1 MLRMI
6 VEGIGFD
13 HLRQTVVVLKDWDG
27 LKLLPIWI
35 GPNEAKAIAWE
46 MEGIAPPR
54 PGTHDLLLTSIRSAR
69 GHITRVVINDLQDA
83 TFYATLD
90 IDTPRGLRHIDARPS
105 DAIAIAVR
113 ARCPVFVDGDALS
126 ALIDIEEAMLTRPN
140 EDLQKAADE
149 AWNQNDSQFGTP
161 PPPPGFPD
169 HRSEAKTPDEV
180 ERFRRLLDDLDI
192 D

>member
-1 MLRMI
+1 MI

-27 LKLLPIWI
+27 RKLLPIWI

-46 MEGIAPPR
+46 MEGLAPPR
-54 PGTHDLLLTSIRSAR
+54 PGTHDLLLTTVRSAR

-113 ARCPVFVDGDALS
+113 ARCPVFVDGSALG

-140 EDLQKAADE
+140 EALQNAADE
-149 AWNQNDSQFGTP
+149 AWTDEPQLGTP

-169 HRSEAKTPDEV
+169 NRTEKAAPDDV
-180 ERFRRLLDDLDI
+180 ERFRRLLDDWNED
-192 D
+192 